1 MVCTSILH
9 YLNMH
14 MITVL
19 EMQIHIYNTISNE
32 MQCVESH
39 SNSVLI
45 CRHRFA
51 VCNTDYEIIIGT
63 KVLNP
68 RCKKL

>member
-19 EMQIHIYNTISNE
+19 EMQIHMYNTISNE

-39 SNSVLI
+39 SNSVLTHAGI
-45 CRHRFA
+45 DLQCA
-51 VCNTDYEIIIGT
+51 IQTM
-63 KVLNP
+63 K
-68 RCKKL
+68 